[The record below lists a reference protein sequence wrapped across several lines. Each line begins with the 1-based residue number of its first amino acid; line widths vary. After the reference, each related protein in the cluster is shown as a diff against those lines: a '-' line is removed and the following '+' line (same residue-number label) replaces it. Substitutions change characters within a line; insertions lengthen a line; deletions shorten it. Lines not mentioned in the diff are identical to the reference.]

1 MDKNKKIVV
10 IVITFIITFLM
21 IGMGCQG
28 YVIYQLKESNDK
40 LVKANAQKDIQIN
53 SLWDNVQQLQNDYA
67 GIVDILYNPNN
78 PHYLGL

>member
-1 MDKNKKIVV
+1 MDKKLLV
-10 IVITFIITFLM
+10 IIITFIITFLM

-28 YVIYQLKESNDK
+28 YAIYKLKMSNDQ
-40 LVKANAQKDIQIN
+40 LVKANTQKDIQIN